1 MFIVCQLASSQWYLL
16 RHIRHIV
23 AAYTTFITLD
33 VSFFRSPNLGPMK
46 HPYLMVLQYSQ
57 DGMMLNITKLK
68 LLSQFTEWKYSVWS
82 SHMTLEGLF
91 CCMFCISVVFD

>member
-1 MFIVCQLASSQWYLL
+1 
-16 RHIRHIV
+16 
-23 AAYTTFITLD
+23 
-33 VSFFRSPNLGPMK
+33 MK

-57 DGMMLNITKLK
+57 DGTMLSITKLK

-91 CCMFCISVVFD
+91 YCMFYISVVFFIKVTIIALNKMCVLNLILIKM